1 MQDQGSMV
9 VARVQKCHKLV
20 QNMPLIRAMGKC
32 LHINVI
38 ADWAS
43 ITWDLGFI
51 LTWIMQIIAFG
62 PQNFQGT
69 GHYGL
74 MIYLF
79 Y

>member
-38 ADWAS
+38 AD
-43 ITWDLGFI
+43 
-51 LTWIMQIIAFG
+51 
-62 PQNFQGT
+62 
-69 GHYGL
+69 
-74 MIYLF
+74 
-79 Y
+79 